1 MIGRLLKASQMDSN
15 FCTSKEPLKIL
26 PGSRI
31 YCTTLAVTLGCSG
44 RKLAWCP
51 TPPRLSQDRCR
62 PPTHPCVYVTAPAP
76 AMSSPDPG
84 HCRGTGL
91 ERRAASQNL
100 LGRNPPPNLIPL
112 FTIYESYLLDQE
124 TLFVAIVFPAISYPN
139 FRHLL
144 LERVLKSI
152 YVRHQS

>member
-62 PPTHPCVYVTAPAP
+62 PPTHPCCVCHSSCSCYEFPRPWTLQRNWSGETGSIPKPVGKKPTTQPHSSLHNLRIVP
-76 AMSSPDPG
+76 PGSGNSFCSYRISSHFLSQFPSSSPG
-84 HCRGTGL
+84 
-91 ERRAASQNL
+91 
-100 LGRNPPPNLIPL
+100 
-112 FTIYESYLLDQE
+112 ES
-124 TLFVAIVFPAISYPN
+124 A
-139 FRHLL
+139 
-144 LERVLKSI
+144 
-152 YVRHQS
+152 